1 MGIPQLWNIWTLT
14 NEKKKKSIQY
24 IIYYSTQP
32 SFFFFQTD
40 IGFKTI
46 AYFTII
52 VLINNK
58 NNIVFFLNDL
68 WYEEYTTV
76 YVGNYE

>member
-32 SFFFFQTD
+32 SFFFFKP
-40 IGFKTI
+40 I
-46 AYFTII
+46 
-52 VLINNK
+52 L
-58 NNIVFFLNDL
+58 DL
-68 WYEEYTTV
+68 KQSRILL
-76 YVGNYE
+76 